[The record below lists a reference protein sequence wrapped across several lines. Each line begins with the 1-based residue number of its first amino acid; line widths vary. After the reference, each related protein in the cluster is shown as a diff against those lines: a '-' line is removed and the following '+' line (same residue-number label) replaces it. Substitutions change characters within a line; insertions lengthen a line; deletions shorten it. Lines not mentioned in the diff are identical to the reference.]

1 MSTPFERYKKRL
13 AGSYDKTGTNDHRK
27 AQAIMQIQL
36 SFTSADG
43 YFKGYKKGK
52 NDSESQDYDFLI
64 KHTLVGQ
71 EKKIITRP
79 MEELPAGTYI
89 KYKPRVHSDRE
100 IIMIV
105 RECLLDDD
113 LMPSYKAY
121 VCQDVLRLE
130 GCPVEFPVYGFNS
143 TYSSK
148 GVIDVDKVYS
158 LDSRNKIY
166 VQRNEYTI
174 QLFRHHRNYRIV
186 LGSEETKY
194 TYFITEM
201 DDISYPGMFVISL
214 KIDERHPNDNDLYAY
229 NETKIQF
236 VTPSNNN
243 NTNKDKEP
251 LEIECDDYYYVGDQ
265 ITIIG
270 SNELTNIDVSDFGL
284 VSEIKQ
290 QDDNTYVL
298 ECKKPGL
305 LTITVEDKYKNKV
318 EKNIIIK

>member
-13 AGSYDKTGTNDHRK
+13 GHAYNKTGTNDHRK
-27 AQAIMQIQL
+27 AQAIVNMQL
-36 SFTSADG
+36 SFSSADG
-43 YFKGYKKGK
+43 YFKGYKKTK
-52 NDSESQDYDFLI
+52 NDTDWQEYDFLM

-79 MEELPAGTYI
+79 MEELPIGTYI
-89 KYKPRVHSDRE
+89 KYQPHIHSDRE
-100 IIMIV
+100 VVMII

-121 VCQDVLRLE
+121 ICQDVLRLE
-130 GCPVEFPVYGFNS
+130 GCPVELPVYGFNS

-148 GVIDVDKVYS
+148 GLVDVDKAYS

-214 KIDERHPNDNDLYAY
+214 KIDERHPNDNELYAY

-236 VTPSNNN
+236 TVPNNN
-243 NTNKDKEP
+243 NINKENKP
-251 LEIECDDYYYVGDQ
+251 LQIECDDYYYVGDQ
-265 ITIIG
+265 MTIIVN
-270 SNELTNIDVSDFGL
+270 NELTNIDVSDFGL
-284 VSEIKQ
+284 VSEVKK

-298 ECKKPGL
+298 DCKKPGL
-305 LTITVEDKYKNKV
+305 LTITIEDKYKNKV

>member
-13 AGSYDKTGTNDHRK
+13 GHAYNKTGTNDHRK
-27 AQAIMQIQL
+27 AQAIVNMQL
-36 SFTSADG
+36 SFSSADG
-43 YFKGYKKGK
+43 YFKGYKKTK
-52 NDSESQDYDFLI
+52 NDTDWQEYDFLM

-100 IIMIV
+100 TVMIV

-148 GVIDVDKVYS
+148 GLIDVDKAYS

-174 QLFRHHRNYRIV
+174 QLFKHHRNYRIV
-186 LGSEETKY
+186 LGSDETKY

-214 KIDERHPNDNDLYAY
+214 KIDEKHPNDEGFYAFNECVIDFSDLYLTEDDEEPINLPIIHCQSY
-229 NETKIQF
+229 YEVNEEFTVECNNAIQNVYF
-236 VTPSNNN
+236 EFPWMQVVLKNEKTCVVKA
-243 NTNKDKEP
+243 TETGLNK
-251 LEIECDDYYYVGDQ
+251 
-265 ITIIG
+265 ITIVDING
-270 SNELTNIDVSDFGL
+270 NEVS
-284 VSEIKQ
+284 
-290 QDDNTYVL
+290 
-298 ECKKPGL
+298 
-305 LTITVEDKYKNKV
+305 
-318 EKNIIIK
+318 KNIMIK